1 MSEAKEKARLRAAAW
16 RAANPEKAKE
26 VQRRS
31 NAKRR
36 ANPETAKAISAYQAR
51 YRAENA
57 ETLRHKERERKFGIS
72 RQKYADL
79 FHSQRG
85 VCAICFQP
93 ETATRKG
100 VIKALA
106 VDHDHQTGE
115 VRGLLCYECNTGIG
129 KLKDDPEVLRN
140 AADYLERF
148 KF

>member
-1 MSEAKEKARLRAAAW
+1 MSESREKQRLRVAKW
-16 RAANPEKAKE
+16 RAANPDKVREI
-26 VQRRS
+26 QRRS

-36 ANPETAKAISAYQAR
+36 ENPETAKVIRDYQAR

-57 ETLRHKERERKFGIS
+57 ETLRHKERERKFGIT

-79 FHSQRG
+79 FHSQNG
-85 VCAICFQP
+85 VCAICFKP

-115 VRGLLCYECNTGIG
+115 VRGLLCSDCNTGIG